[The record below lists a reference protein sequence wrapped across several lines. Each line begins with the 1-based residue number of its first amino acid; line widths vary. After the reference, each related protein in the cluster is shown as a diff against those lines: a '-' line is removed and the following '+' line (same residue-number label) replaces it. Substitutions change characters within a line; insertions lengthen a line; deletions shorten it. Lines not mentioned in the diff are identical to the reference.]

1 MDMEYK
7 LLDNGKGLL
16 LTRQPEI
23 VQQHLIITFSGAP
36 ENATAIFENG
46 KGDSLY
52 RLLQDNTCSLPARFL
67 EGDIKVS
74 ITILD
79 TSQKPP
85 VWHCEEIKTKKQSAG
100 VLVGPNDMNLP
111 QQVIEIQLEQQEIK
125 NTIGGLIRQLSEF
138 DEKLKKLLEGYD
150 II

>member
-1 MDMEYK
+1 MNMEYK
-7 LLDNGKGLL
+7 LLDNKKGLL

-23 VQQHLIITFSGAP
+23 IQQHLLITFSGAP

-46 KGDSLY
+46 NGDSLY

-79 TSQKPP
+79 TSHKPP
-85 VWHCEEIKTKKQSAG
+85 IWRCEEIKTQKQNTG
-100 VLVGPNDMNLP
+100 VLVSPNDMNLP
-111 QQVIEIQLEQQEIK
+111 QQMIEIQLEQQKITD
-125 NTIGGLIRQLSEF
+125 TIGILTGQLLEF
-138 DEKLKKLLEGYD
+138 DKKLKKLLDGYD